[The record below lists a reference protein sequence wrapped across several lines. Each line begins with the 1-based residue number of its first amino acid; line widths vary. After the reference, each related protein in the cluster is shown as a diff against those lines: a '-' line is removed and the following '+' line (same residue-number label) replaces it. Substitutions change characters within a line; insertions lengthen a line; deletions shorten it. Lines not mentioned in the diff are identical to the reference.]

1 VPECSTRTTSQ
12 TGLQRQPKT
21 RIPFADFFP
30 FLRLRLR
37 HPHPHGGLILWEG
50 GIGQPFWVDV
60 GVGWDLDLDLDL
72 DLGLGL
78 GLGIWIWV
86 GGGIERE
93 RKI

>member
-1 VPECSTRTTSQ
+1 MPECWTRTTSQ
-12 TGLQRQPKT
+12 TGLERQPKT

-30 FLRLRLR
+30 FLRLC
-37 HPHPHGGLILWEG
+37 HPHRHPHGGLILWEG

-60 GVGWDLDLDLDL
+60 GDGWDWDLDLDLDL
-72 DLGLGL
+72 DL